1 MKTRS
6 VVINGVKIKQRPR
19 FKGWSVQ
26 EKVVF
31 TIITVLFI
39 IYSLSLLFPVY
50 FTFINSL
57 KSFNDMYGVG
67 DYVEGGKNYYG
78 FPRSWMLSNYAEAIQ
93 LEASNTKIWMM
104 FINSVWLSFYGT
116 VLSMIA
122 SIFMAYALSKY
133 RFFGSRFLYT
143 FGIVV
148 QIIPIV
154 GATAASYRFIHNLGI
169 ANNPILIGLI
179 FFAGYDF
186 TFIILYGFFKSVSWS
201 YAEAAFIDGASNY
214 TVLFRVMLPQALP
227 PVIALSITSFISRW
241 NDYMTPFLYMDEYPT
256 ISLGIYLLGGN
267 KDVGGGLTIFF
278 ASVII
283 AMLPA
288 VLLFIIFQDV
298 IMQNVVAG
306 GLKG

>member
-1 MKTRS
+1 MKMHN
-6 VVINGVKIKQRPR
+6 VVIDGVKIKQRSR
-19 FKGWSVQ
+19 FKGWSTQ
-26 EKVVF
+26 EKIIF
-31 TIITVLFI
+31 TIITAIFI
-39 IYSLSLLFPVY
+39 VYSVSLLFPLY
-50 FTFINSL
+50 FTFVNSL
-57 KSFNDMYGVG
+57 KTYSDMYGVG
-67 DYVEGGKNYYG
+67 EHVAAGRNYYG
-78 FPRSWMLSNYAEAIQ
+78 LPRVWMFSNYAEAIQ
-93 LEASNTKIWMM
+93 METNNTKVWGM
-104 FINSVWLSFYGT
+104 FINSVWLSTYGT

-133 RFFGSRFLYT
+133 KFVGSRFLYT

-154 GATAASYRFIHNLGI
+154 GSTAAAYRLIHNWDI
-169 ANNPILIGLI
+169 ANNPILIGVI

-227 PVIALSITSFISRW
+227 PIVALSITSFISRW

-256 ISLGIYLLGGN
+256 ISLGIYLLQSN
-267 KDVGGGLTIFF
+267 KDIGGGLTVFF
-278 ASVII
+278 AAVVI
-283 AMLPA
+283 ALLPA